1 VSYFWQDD
9 RERLLM
15 AFTRSVPESEATGAV
30 AEMYEADR
38 ATAGELLNF
47 TKAFSL
53 RPEVFAAWRELSGA
67 IKANMDPRRY
77 ELATIAAARRLRS
90 SYCML
95 AHGSVLMTNF
105 MEPDALRAVVEDYVA
120 ADLEPV
126 DLAVM
131 KLPDKVALDATA
143 VEENDV
149 DELREL
155 GLTDGEI
162 VDVVLAAAAR
172 CFFSKTLDGLGVEPD
187 ARYSALEPTLRDA
200 LTVGRPI
207 ATGG

>member
-1 VSYFWQDD
+1 
-9 RERLLM
+9 
-15 AFTRSVPESEATGAV
+15 
-30 AEMYEADR
+30 
-38 ATAGELLNF
+38 
-47 TKAFSL
+47 
-53 RPEVFAAWRELSGA
+53 
-67 IKANMDPRRY
+67 MDPRRY

-95 AHGSVLMTNF
+95 AHGSVLMAKF
-105 MEPDALRAVVEDYVA
+105 MEPDALRALVDDYTA

-131 KLPDKVALDATA
+131 RLADKVARDATA
-143 VEENDV
+143 VEKSDV

-155 GLTDGEI
+155 GLTDAEI

-187 ARYSALEPTLRDA
+187 ARFSTLEPSLRDA
-200 LTVGRPI
+200 LTVGRSI